1 MTSTT
6 NKTISNTK
14 FDMIVPGMYFSE
26 DKKGVIINVFVFTKM
41 YGNSDKDAVSAE
53 LNKCLDENAPEFKD
67 SVECLIF
74 KTGELGKF
82 WEKGSILV
90 DADKAV
96 SVFSNLKTIVF
107 SDEIKI
113 NNAPDSIRLIGRY
126 ELEDAGYS
134 EEKNGDM
141 EKAEYYY
148 RWVEEIDTFWGHLY
162 LGELYM
168 KQGNTAAAEEH
179 LKSISGKEQN
189 LMDEDVIRYGRF
201 LAYRGRF
208 KEALEYFHNGSH
220 RVADSVENGV
230 VSTISDFLTDGNCWE
245 YLSVYEFDG
254 FMHEFFENLKNG
266 NNFENIL
273 LKRTESDD
281 EEISSHAKHAL
292 MNLYLFGECQFWW
305 DCNGV
310 KLEQYTNFEK
320 ALAYKSQ
327 AVKSIDDL
335 YECIR
340 EMVERGFG
348 ANQIEAFLLTNS
360 SENDVKILLNLYRE
374 GKHTFK
380 FLYDVEVP
388 ELKNEEK
395 AAEFAQQHDIPPIEQ
410 D

>member
-141 EKAEYYY
+141 EKAEFIEVVAVGCKLDLILTY
-148 RWVEEIDTFWGHLY
+148 VGGNGEIIVQIAFFGN
-162 LGELYM
+162 GIVNGIAELD
-168 KQGNTAAAEEH
+168 KG
-179 LKSISGKEQN
+179 
-189 LMDEDVIRYGRF
+189 
-201 LAYRGRF
+201 
-208 KEALEYFHNGSH
+208 
-220 RVADSVENGV
+220 
-230 VSTISDFLTDGNCWE
+230 
-245 YLSVYEFDG
+245 
-254 FMHEFFENLKNG
+254 
-266 NNFENIL
+266 
-273 LKRTESDD
+273 
-281 EEISSHAKHAL
+281 
-292 MNLYLFGECQFWW
+292 
-305 DCNGV
+305 
-310 KLEQYTNFEK
+310 
-320 ALAYKSQ
+320 
-327 AVKSIDDL
+327 
-335 YECIR
+335 
-340 EMVERGFG
+340 
-348 ANQIEAFLLTNS
+348 
-360 SENDVKILLNLYRE
+360 
-374 GKHTFK
+374 
-380 FLYDVEVP
+380 
-388 ELKNEEK
+388 
-395 AAEFAQQHDIPPIEQ
+395 
-410 D
+410 